1 METTISQKDLIQ
13 PVILCGGSGTRL
25 WPASRKS
32 MPKQFLPLLGKRSM
46 LQNITQHVSDP
57 AQFKPALFV
66 TNEDFE
72 FLIKRQLA
80 EANLTAGDFIL
91 EPEGRNT
98 APAIVLAA
106 LSALRKDRNACLLI
120 LPSDHVIGDPEAFRT
135 MIRTGARA
143 ARAGSLV
150 TFGMKAQSPE
160 TGYGYI
166 KRGPSREYGGNS
178 YSVGDFIEKPDL
190 ARAEQLVESG
200 DYYWNSGMFLFSATR
215 YLEEI
220 QKFEPEMFD
229 ACLTAFHTG
238 TEGGGNLR
246 PDAES
251 FLKSK
256 SISIDYAVME
266 KTRSAVVVAADI
278 GWSDVGSW
286 PSFSDQLAPDEAGNV
301 VNGDALLEDCT
312 DTCVYSNNR
321 LVTAI
326 GLDSHVI
333 IDTPDALLV
342 APKDRAQDVK
352 EIVNSLN
359 LESREEAD
367 KHKKVHRPWGTY
379 EGLDLGPSHQV
390 KHIVV
395 YPGEKLS
402 LQYHHHRSEH
412 WVVVA
417 GTAEVTVDDTV
428 QQLSANQSVYIP
440 VGAVHRL
447 HNPGSEPVH
456 LIEVQVGDYL
466 GEDDIVRLED
476 IYGRTEDDGAI
487 ADEQDKSREMS

>member
-1 METTISQKDLIQ
+1 METQSISSTLIQ
-13 PVILCGGSGTRL
+13 PVILCGGAGTRL

-57 AQFKPALFV
+57 AQFKPAFFV
-66 TNEDFE
+66 ANEDFE

-80 EANLTAGDFIL
+80 EAELRAGSFIL

-106 LSALRKDRNACLLI
+106 LSAIRAEKNACLLV
-120 LPSDHVIGDPEAFRT
+120 LPSDHVIGAPDAFCD
-135 MIRTGARA
+135 MVQIGARA
-143 ARAGSLV
+143 ALEGSLV

-166 KRGPSREYGGNS
+166 QRSVPLEYGENC
-178 YSVGDFIEKPDL
+178 YSVGRFIEKPHL
-190 ARAEQLVESG
+190 YKAKELVASG
-200 DYYWNSGMFLFSATR
+200 DYYWNSGMFLFSAFR
-215 YLEEI
+215 YLEEV

-229 ACLTAFHTG
+229 ACQVAFHNG
-238 TEGGGNLR
+238 TEGNGILR
-246 PDAES
+246 PDPDA
-251 FLKSK
+251 FKNSK

-266 KTRSAVVVAADI
+266 KTRSAVVVAAEI
-278 GWSDVGSW
+278 GWSDVGTW
-286 PSFSDQLAPDEAGNV
+286 PSFADQQSSDDFGNV
-301 VNGDALLEDCT
+301 VQGDALLEDCK
-312 DTCVYSNNR
+312 DTCVYGDTR
-321 LVTAI
+321 LIAAI
-326 GLDSHVI
+326 GLEDHVI

-342 APKDRAQDVK
+342 APKNRAQEVK
-352 EIVNSLN
+352 AIVGSLQQK
-359 LESREEAD
+359 RRKEAD
-367 KHKKVHRPWGTY
+367 SHKKVHRPWGTY
-379 EGLDLGPSHQV
+379 EGIDLGDAHQV

-412 WVVVA
+412 WVVIA
-417 GTAEVTVDDTV
+417 GTAEVTVGEETNR
-428 QQLSANQSVYIP
+428 LSANESVYIP
-440 VGAVHRL
+440 VGEVHRL
-447 HNPGSEPVH
+447 YNPGSTAVH

-476 IYGRTEDDGAI
+476 VYGRI
-487 ADEQDKSREMS
+487 NEQNSTSKQVV